1 MLREQATAQS
11 KIVRVPRFPDSRPLL
26 SRRRLLLT
34 AAAGAASAC
43 APAKAVGY
51 RGYCLVANRAGRSIG
66 VVDLLRFRLRRQIP
80 LDAEPTEILTHPSAP
95 KAFALS
101 PETGTVWEID
111 TERLV
116 VSRRVRIGNR
126 ALDMSVAPGGKAL
139 WVLSRDPAELAEL
152 PFDSF
157 TPRRRVRLPWAP
169 NGFTSGATNLA
180 VASYANR
187 GIAIVSL
194 DRAEIDRVIDAK
206 DEPSILH
213 FRKDGAQLI
222 AGSHP
227 DRALTIFDA
236 TSGKTVVRLPV
247 PIAPRNFCPD
257 NTGGQLYVTGD
268 GMDAVVVIYPYETE
282 VGQTILA
289 GHAPGAM
296 AVTQGDSPLLLVAN
310 PENDRITALDATNTG
325 KSLVTV
331 VDVGQEPHRI
341 VITPDNEYALA
352 LNRRSG
358 DLSVIRRISLS
369 NGRPFRR
376 PTPVFT
382 MVPVGEEPVAA
393 AVAPWSA

>member
-1 MLREQATAQS
+1 
-11 KIVRVPRFPDSRPLL
+11 VPRSPVPRSLL
-26 SRRRLLLT
+26 SRRRLLIA

-51 RGYCLVANRAGRSIG
+51 RGYCLVANRGGRNVG
-66 VVDLLRFRLRRQIP
+66 VVDLLRFKLRKQIP
-80 LDAEPTEILTHPSAP
+80 LDAEPSEIVAHPFAS
-95 KAFALS
+95 KAFVLS
-101 PETGTVWEID
+101 PESGTVWEID
-111 TERLV
+111 TERLAI
-116 VSRRVRIGNR
+116 SRRVRIANR
-126 ALDMSVAPGGKAL
+126 ALDISLAQGGKAL
-139 WVLSRDPAELAEL
+139 WVLSRDPAELVEL
-152 PFDSF
+152 SFDSF

-169 NGFTSGATNLA
+169 NGFTLGATNLA
-180 VASYANR
+180 AVAGYANR
-187 GIAIVSL
+187 SIAIVSL
-194 DRAEIDRVIDAK
+194 DQAAVARVIDAK

-227 DRALTIFDA
+227 ERALTIFDPA
-236 TSGKTVVRLPV
+236 SGKTVVRLPV
-247 PIAPRNFCPD
+247 AIAPRNFCPD

-296 AVTQGDSPLLLVAN
+296 AVTQGDPPLLLVAN

-358 DLSVIRRISLS
+358 DLSVIRRVALS

-376 PTPVFT
+376 PTPLFT
-382 MVPVGEEPVAA
+382 MIPAGEEPVAA
-393 AVAPWSA
+393 VVVPWST

>member
-1 MLREQATAQS
+1 VHCSPAT
-11 KIVRVPRFPDSRPLL
+11 RPLL
-26 SRRRLLLT
+26 SRRRLLA
-34 AAAGAASAC
+34 AAAGALSAC
-43 APAKAVGY
+43 GPAKAVGY
-51 RGYCLVANRAGRSIG
+51 RGYCLVANRAGRTVG

-80 LDAEPTEILTHPSAP
+80 LDAEPSEIVAHPSAT
-95 KAFALS
+95 KAFVLS
-101 PETGTVWEID
+101 PDTATVWEID
-111 TERLV
+111 AERLA
-116 VSRRVRIGNR
+116 VSRRVRIANR
-126 ALDMSVAPGGKAL
+126 ALGMSLAPDGKAL
-139 WVLSRDPAELAEL
+139 WVLSREPAELVEL
-152 PFDSF
+152 PFDSL

-169 NGFTSGATNLA
+169 NGFTLGVTNLAA

-187 GIAIVSL
+187 AIAIVSL
-194 DRAEIDRVIDAK
+194 DRATVDHIIDAR
-206 DEPSILH
+206 DEPSILR
-213 FRKDGAQLI
+213 FQQDGVQLI

-227 DRALTIFDA
+227 DRALTIFEPA
-236 TSGKTVVRLPV
+236 SGKTVVRLPLG
-247 PIAPRNFCPD
+247 IAPRNFCPD

-310 PENDRITALDATNTG
+310 PENDRITALDANNTG

-331 VDVGQEPHRI
+331 VDVGQEPHSI

-358 DLSVIRRISLS
+358 DLSVIRRVSLS

-376 PTPVFT
+376 PTPLFT
-382 MVPVGEEPVAA
+382 MIPVGEEPVAA
-393 AVAPWSA
+393 VVVPWTA